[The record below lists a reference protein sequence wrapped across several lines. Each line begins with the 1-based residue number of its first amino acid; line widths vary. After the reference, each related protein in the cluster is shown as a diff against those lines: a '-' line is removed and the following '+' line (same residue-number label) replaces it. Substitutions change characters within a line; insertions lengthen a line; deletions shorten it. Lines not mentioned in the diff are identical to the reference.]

1 MSSLKLNAEKT
12 RRVAIACSACQQ
24 KRVRCEGTEPSC
36 RRCIENGIT
45 CEYQYRENKRKPPS
59 KRFVESLQARIKVLE
74 SQLSLLGKDTY
85 DLLLNDD
92 GHIPGDEAEGM
103 GETDESDDQ
112 SALSPMHDF
121 VRELAHTYGS
131 LTLDDNGQLRY
142 FGPQSNFN
150 LLHSYMDHRDRQSVH
165 DVQDHGVPSRTWVTP
180 EIQIPLELQE
190 HLLDLY
196 FCWQNPWL
204 YLIEKEIF
212 LRDFRSTDRTRYC
225 TPVLLLAI
233 FSVAARYSDR
243 TEIRANPADPN
254 TAGDEFAQATKTLL
268 MIDCEK
274 PTVTTVQAAALLAL
288 RWIAENN
295 EPAGWLYTG
304 MATRIAYNLGL
315 NVDSDKWLKSGL
327 ITEEDAEV
335 RKVAWYGCWTLDK
348 LFCLHLGRSGTVP
361 DRDVTCCKPSLS
373 NSAEFEPWSSGQSGP
388 GELFGAHARI
398 ASTAHY
404 MTDHLSL
411 VLHALDLI
419 YAPNSKLS
427 GAEVD
432 ALVSKTDLATNTFW
446 STLPSYLRLPSSSR
460 TRALPHI
467 YQLHIQYHVAQILLH
482 RPFIAKNQA
491 KPRSSKLV
499 LDVDNIHLKLCRDS
513 ASEIVRLLRVYKHHY
528 SLRLVPVGT
537 VSHTF
542 TAAII
547 HLMDATSGD
556 PTIQKQGNAKLRFR
570 ISALQE
576 METAWFWSFRARRAI
591 QILASAWL
599 TKAPASPLSASTG
612 RSQAKISAVT
622 ESAATAQ
629 PPYDISPHSDP
640 GAGTMPVGFPATFS
654 AFEQQSSNGS
664 VPELSADDLN
674 WIFNVDAAT
683 NGAFDGLGDWQSL
696 NETDMWLSMAAQS
709 TFATTNMETYPYS
722 PNVEGSTGG

>member
-1 MSSLKLNAEKT
+1 MSHVLLLKSP
-12 RRVAIACSACQQ
+12 R
-24 KRVRCEGTEPSC
+24 GTKIQNH
-36 RRCIENGIT
+36 R
-45 CEYQYRENKRKPPS
+45 PPS

-74 SQLSLLGKDTY
+74 SQLSVLGKDTY

-92 GHIPGDEAEGM
+92 GHIPGAEADGL
-103 GETDESDDQ
+103 GETDESDDE
-112 SALSPMHDF
+112 SAGSPMHDF

-150 LLHSYMDHRDRQSVH
+150 LLHSYMEHRDRQIVP
-165 DVQDHGVPSRTWVTP
+165 DVQDHGVSSRTWVTP

-288 RWIAENN
+288 RWIAENK

-304 MATRIAYNLGL
+304 DQGRYSWIISSHTNIGGAGMATRMAYNLGL
-315 NVDSDKWLKSGL
+315 NLDSDKWLKSGL

-348 LFCLHLGRSGTVP
+348 YAHTHLPQPPTSDKQHCFRLFCLHLGRSGTVP

-373 NSAEFEPWSSGQSGP
+373 NSAEFEPWSSGQSAP
-388 GELFGAHARI
+388 DELFGPHARI

-411 VLHALDLI
+411 VLHALDL
-419 YAPNSKLS
+419 
-427 GAEVD
+427 
-432 ALVSKTDLATNTFW
+432 
-446 STLPSYLRLPSSSR
+446 
-460 TRALPHI
+460 
-467 YQLHIQYHVAQILLH
+467 
-482 RPFIAKNQA
+482 
-491 KPRSSKLV
+491 
-499 LDVDNIHLKLCRDS
+499 
-513 ASEIVRLLRVYKHHY
+513 
-528 SLRLVPVGT
+528 
-537 VSHTF
+537 
-542 TAAII
+542 
-547 HLMDATSGD
+547 M
-556 PTIQKQGNAKLRFR
+556 
-570 ISALQE
+570 
-576 METAWFWSFRARRAI
+576 
-591 QILASAWL
+591 
-599 TKAPASPLSASTG
+599 
-612 RSQAKISAVT
+612 
-622 ESAATAQ
+622 
-629 PPYDISPHSDP
+629 
-640 GAGTMPVGFPATFS
+640 
-654 AFEQQSSNGS
+654 
-664 VPELSADDLN
+664 
-674 WIFNVDAAT
+674 
-683 NGAFDGLGDWQSL
+683 
-696 NETDMWLSMAAQS
+696 
-709 TFATTNMETYPYS
+709 
-722 PNVEGSTGG
+722 